1 MDDDTVRCNAMWALS
16 NLAASDEA
24 HMHFLL
30 GRGVHTL
37 LVQLLR
43 SQRLDARQAGE
54 AKFVLANMIEIGRVG
69 DVEEV
74 KRVAADFL
82 PNLP

>member
-1 MDDDTVRCNAMWALS
+1 MYLGR
-16 NLAASDEA
+16 SDEA
-24 HMHFLL
+24 HVHFLL